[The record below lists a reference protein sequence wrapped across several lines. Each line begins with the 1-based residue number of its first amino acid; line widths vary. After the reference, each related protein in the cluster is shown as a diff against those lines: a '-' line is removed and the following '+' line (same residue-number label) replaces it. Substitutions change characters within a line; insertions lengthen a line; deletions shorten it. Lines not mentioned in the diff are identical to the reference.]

1 MGIGRK
7 LLHSFFKKEQQGGGD
22 EFGADEKHSSMAQVS
37 NEGRGQRFVAVRSI
51 DRKAAEFINKEHNLW
66 TDQHLNH
73 ASTKAFETIT
83 SPFRKA
89 CTIFNSPSRD
99 HKKPQAG
106 HNHQY
111 GMNLHGEVMACPY
124 EDVQVMWSILDKA
137 RNGDVSSRS

>member
-1 MGIGRK
+1 MG
-7 LLHSFFKKEQQGGGD
+7 SW
-22 EFGADEKHSSMAQVS
+22 
-37 NEGRGQRFVAVRSI
+37 VR
-51 DRKAAEFINKEHNLW
+51 
-66 TDQHLNH
+66 
-73 ASTKAFETIT
+73 TIT

-99 HKKPQAG
+99 HKKPQAGWCSVSFLSSSDACGLHVG